1 MAIEDA
7 YVLAKYLASERD
19 IEKAFIEYQQARI
32 KRTTKV
38 QQVSRNNANIF
49 HASGVK
55 AAIRNFVLGVV
66 SMTVPSLLNK
76 KTAWIYDFDVKTAV
90 S

>member
-19 IEKAFIEYQQARI
+19 IEKALSEYQQARI

-38 QQVSRNNANIF
+38 QQVSRNNADIF
-49 HASGVK
+49 HASGAK
-55 AAIRNFVLGVV
+55 AAMRNFALGLG
-66 SMTVPSLLNK
+66 SESAPNLLNK
-76 KTAWIYDFDVKTAV
+76 KTAWIYDYDVNTSV
-90 S
+90 G